1 MAATAM
7 EAMRQSCI
15 RFVEAVDKAC
25 RLADAKS
32 GEDRGTLFDSA
43 VERTMSELAA
53 VPAIHRLRGRVRE
66 AGPSEV
72 IAAMTALSVL
82 AADKKGVSLVD
93 SLIGSA
99 RSSDKPEVA
108 AQLQQLQEK
117 LAQEQRKEAQKN

>member
-1 MAATAM
+1 MAATPM
-7 EAMRQSCI
+7 QVMRQSYI
-15 RFVEAVDKAC
+15 QFVESVVKAC

-32 GEDRGTLFDSA
+32 GEDRCTLFESA

-82 AADKKGVSLVD
+82 AADKKGVSLID
-93 SLIGSA
+93 SLISSA

-108 AQLQQLQEK
+108 AQLQQLQSK
-117 LAQEQRKEAQKN
+117 LKQQQQSETQKN